1 VISLSD
7 SITFIVILKWFF
19 RKRMKL
25 ASLAI
30 IEAAVRLSVK

>member
-1 VISLSD
+1 MISLSD

-19 RKRMKL
+19 RKRIKL

-30 IEAAVRLSVK
+30 IEAAIRLSMK